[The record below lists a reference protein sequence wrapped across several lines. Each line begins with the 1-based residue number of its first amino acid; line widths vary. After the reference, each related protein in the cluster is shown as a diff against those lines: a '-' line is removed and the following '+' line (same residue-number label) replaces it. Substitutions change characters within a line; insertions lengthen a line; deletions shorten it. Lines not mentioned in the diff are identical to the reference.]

1 MTTDDSTA
9 RPDDD
14 AGIPAA
20 STPES
25 PVDDRAAH
33 DPDDITAPDPAESV
47 TPAAEPPVD
56 APPAAPPPTPP
67 PAAAPPPRAAV
78 VPQPVTHPSGLS
90 SDARTWAMLT
100 HLSAFA
106 ATVVG
111 FGFVGPLVMW
121 LLKREEHPFLDHHGR
136 EALNFNLSVL
146 LYVAVGT
153 VLGFVTLL
161 VGFVV
166 ILPAFI
172 ALGVL
177 WFVTTI
183 IAAVKAN
190 NGEGYR
196 YPLTI
201 RFLKEPTTA

>member
-1 MTTDDSTA
+1 MTTESLHDDPTDT
-9 RPDDD
+9 PDDL
-14 AGIPAA
+14 
-20 STPES
+20 
-25 PVDDRAAH
+25 PVDEAVE
-33 DPDDITAPDPAESV
+33 AP
-47 TPAAEPPVD
+47 TPPTPT
-56 APPAAPPPTPP
+56 PPTPP
-67 PAAAPPPRAAV
+67 TPPVPPRAV
-78 VPQPVTHPSGLS
+78 VTPTPITHPSGFS

-100 HLSAFA
+100 HLSAFG
-106 ATVVG
+106 ATIVG
-111 FGFVGPLVMW
+111 FGFIGPLVMW

-136 EALNFNLSVL
+136 EAVNFNLSVL

-161 VGFVV
+161 TGFIV
-166 ILPAFI
+166 ILPAFV

-201 RFLKEPTTA
+201 RFLKEPVA